1 MKSRILM
8 SMAFAAGLAA
18 LDVGAATEVSSVA
31 DLYAAFISPA
41 DGEEIVLA
49 PGTYTI
55 AAKLSVS
62 AQGVTLRSSGGKSQ
76 TVIEG
81 DSTFGLLEVSGANFT
96 AKGITFRNGKA
107 SQGGAIKVS
116 GAASASTVKI
126 VDCVFSAC
134 TARHGGAIF
143 ARDDVHTEYGAR
155 SLCGLVSGC
164 TFIGCGTVDTVMWN
178 AGGAIYGSLWVEDSV
193 FDACY
198 TEANASRGQTS
209 IAATSHMTVTN
220 CVFKDQTLRSGVR
233 GVVGTAFD
241 LSNNDCPDGAVR
253 LLECTISGN
262 EIASSSAGLF
272 YGRVVLDRCVVSNT
286 TSSVNT
292 SSTGSQLPW
301 LYQSPK
307 REASRISSTLFIDN
321 QCPFRLDSVPAL
333 LNCTFVRN
341 VGGLVYFESDT
352 SSPEITNCVFWANIE
367 KTSWPWGKKYK
378 GVPGFY
384 WYEGRSLGDSI
395 RLAATVIEGGSANAD
410 VADILATDPSGA
422 SARLT
427 ALADQNGPGFKNS
440 ATGDWSLK
448 KASVLV
454 DGGVLYDGI
463 ASARDLA
470 GHPRCL
476 RFGAVDPAALPDI
489 GCYEFYS
496 IPGLTIRLR

>member
-1 MKSRILM
+1 MNSRIHM
-8 SMAFAAGLAA
+8 SIAFAAALAA
-18 LDVGAATEVSSVA
+18 LGSSAATEVSTV
-31 DLYAAFISPA
+31 DGLCAALISPS

-49 PGTYTI
+49 PGTYTL
-55 AAKLSVS
+55 ASTLSVS
-62 AQGVTLRSSGGKSQ
+62 AQGVTLRSSGGRDR

-116 GAASASTVKI
+116 GAASASSVKI
-126 VDCVFSAC
+126 LDCAFSGC
-134 TARHGGAIF
+134 TARYGGAIF

-164 TFIGCGTVDTVMWN
+164 TFAGCGTVDTDKWN

-220 CVFKDQTLRSGVR
+220 CVFKGQTLRSNVR

-241 LSNNDCPDGAVR
+241 LSNNDCQYGAVR
-253 LLECTISGN
+253 LLGCTVSGN

-272 YGRVVLDRCVVSNT
+272 YGSVVLDRCVVSNT

-292 SSTGSQLPW
+292 SSTGSQLPSI
-301 LYQSPK
+301 YQAQK
-307 REASRISSTLFIDN
+307 RESGRISSTLFIDN
-321 QCPFRLDSVPAL
+321 YCPFRLDSVPAI

-341 VGGLVYFESDT
+341 VGGLVYFQDDVSA
-352 SSPEITNCVFWANIE
+352 PAITNCVFWANIE

-384 WYEGRSLGDSI
+384 WYEGKSLGDSI
-395 RLAATVIEGGSANAD
+395 RLANTVIEGGSANTD
-410 VADILATDPSGA
+410 VAAILATYPSDA
-422 SARLT
+422 SAHLT
-427 ALADQNGPGFKNS
+427 ALADQKGPGFKD
-440 ATGDWSLK
+440 ADGGDWSLRK
-448 KASVLV
+448 RSVLV
-454 DGGVLYDGI
+454 DGGVRYDGVD
-463 ASARDLA
+463 AARDLA

-476 RFGAVDPAALPDI
+476 KSGAVAQGALPDI
-489 GCYEFYS
+489 GCYEYYS
-496 IPGLTIRLR
+496 LAGLTIHLR